1 MEKEPIQYTP
11 NMFFQC
17 YIVDRLDF
25 WEGFAEKM
33 QELGFEMD
41 CCKSFEEYRK
51 NSQLQLKP
59 AHSEREERKNIL
71 YLLEH
76 ADRQIVGNYLFS
88 MWRYYTHWSNGWNH
102 YDVDFLRRIVTIL
115 ENKFEQKS

>member
-41 CCKSFEEYRK
+41 CCKSFEEYRIK
-51 NSQLQLKP
+51 RPLPARIFMIKISNSRASPQ
-59 AHSEREERKNIL
+59 HCTSTFMGRSSF
-71 YLLEH
+71 
-76 ADRQIVGNYLFS
+76 LFLVS
-88 MWRYYTHWSNGWNH
+88 FSGCKIT
-102 YDVDFLRRIVTIL
+102 TIP
-115 ENKFEQKS
+115 